1 MASSELHNR
10 LKKNL
15 KQLRAWAVRGP
26 HTAFRVYDKDLP
38 QWPVA
43 VDWYD
48 QRVHV
53 AEYFSRK
60 QREPQQQAALRA
72 SLLEDIVNALEVS
85 PAQVY
90 FKSHQPH
97 AWGDS
102 QYQRTSQQQAVH
114 TVLENGLRFE
124 VNLSDYLDT
133 GLFLDHRQTRVR
145 MRGEVA
151 GKHFLNLFAYTG
163 SFTVYA
169 AAGHAAS
176 TTSVDLSASYCQW
189 ARRNLQLNGF
199 DDPRQ
204 HQVIESDV
212 FAFLAQ
218 CKQRYAL
225 AVVDPPSFSASK
237 KMQGRFEVQRD
248 HVRLLDA
255 VKGVLSPG
263 GQIYFSTNYAPFQL
277 DVKFESAKEL
287 TQTLL
292 PKDFR
297 QPMHRCWV
305 LGQTQGARRKA
316 GQVNDD

>member
-15 KQLRAWAVRGP
+15 KQRRAWAARGP
-26 HTAFRVYDKDLP
+26 HSAFRVYDADLP

-43 VDWYD
+43 IDWYD
-48 QRVHV
+48 AKVHV

-60 QREPQQQAALRA
+60 QRSAEQQAALRA
-72 SLLEDIVNALEVS
+72 SLLEDIVTAFEVE
-85 PAQVY
+85 AAAVY

-97 AWGDS
+97 AWGNS
-102 QYQRTSQQQAVH
+102 QYQRASQRQAVH
-114 TVLENGLRFE
+114 TAVENGLRFE

-133 GLFLDHRQTRVR
+133 GLFLDHRQTRTRVR
-145 MRGEVA
+145 SEVA

-169 AAGHAAS
+169 AAGNAAS
-176 TTSVDLSASYCQW
+176 TTSVDLSAVYCQW

-199 DDPRQ
+199 DDARQ

-212 FAFLAQ
+212 FAFLAK
-218 CKQRYAL
+218 CKQRFGL
-225 AVVDPPSFSASK
+225 VVVDPPSFSASK
-237 KMQGRFEVQRD
+237 KMQGRFDVQKD

-255 VKGVLSPG
+255 VKDVLAPG
-263 GQIYFSTNYAPFQL
+263 GQIYFSTNYLPFQL
-277 DVKFESAKEL
+277 DVKFAAAKEL
-287 TQTLL
+287 TQQLL

-297 QPMHRCWV
+297 QHLHRCW
-305 LGQTQGARRKA
+305 LL
-316 GQVNDD
+316 